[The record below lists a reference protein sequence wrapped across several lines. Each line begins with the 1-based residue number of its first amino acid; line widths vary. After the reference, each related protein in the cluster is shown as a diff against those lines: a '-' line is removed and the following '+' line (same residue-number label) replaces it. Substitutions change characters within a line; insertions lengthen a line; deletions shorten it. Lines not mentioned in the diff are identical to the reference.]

1 MIHEPWSSNFLRDID
16 PHHNFVSSSLARY
29 PEAEEKI
36 CKEFIHFQYSIIGY
50 QLGGYKFHNSSS
62 ELNAYYNHSSSLI
75 AYVPKQR
82 IFFFKFAFSTVVL
95 APPHQAPG
103 RQGSWIFTIC
113 TPFIDK
119 CYMPA
124 VVEIGSVIQEKELKM
139 YKSYDRRTIYDFRRM
154 NTDKNRQQ

>member
-1 MIHEPWSSNFLRDID
+1 MILIITLYLVHWLDTQKQRRRFVKNLFIFSIVSLDINSGVINFTILVASSMLITIIPAVWLPMSR
-16 PHHNFVSSSLARY
+16 S
-29 PEAEEKI
+29 
-36 CKEFIHFQYSIIGY
+36 KEF
-50 QLGGYKFHNSSS
+50 
-62 ELNAYYNHSSSLI
+62 
-75 AYVPKQR
+75 
-82 IFFFKFAFSTVVL
+82 FFLKFAFSIVVL

-124 VVEIGSVIQEKELKM
+124 LVEIGSVIQEKELKM

>member
-1 MIHEPWSSNFLRDID
+1 MILIITLYLVHWLDTQKQRRRFVKNLFIFSIVSLDINSGVINFTILVASSM
-16 PHHNFVSSSLARY
+16 
-29 PEAEEKI
+29 
-36 CKEFIHFQYSIIGY
+36 
-50 QLGGYKFHNSSS
+50 
-62 ELNAYYNHSSSLI
+62 LI
-75 AYVPKQR
+75 TVPKQR
-82 IFFFKFAFSTVVL
+82 IFFFKFAFSIVVL

-119 CYMPA
+119 CYMSA